1 MFGPK
6 RVSRRGPGRAHCHE
20 RRRTHDFRH
29 GFRGGADGKAS
40 RKNVALVENA
50 PAAAQ
55 AMQRRVPQD
64 RHLERMAVPIDGVAL
79 KPAAQR
85 PIQLGQQPD
94 LRPARKES

>member
-6 RVSRRGPGRAHCHE
+6 RVSRRGPGRAHCNE

-55 AMQRRVPQD
+55 AMQRRVLQA
-64 RHLERMAVPIDGVAL
+64 RS
-79 KPAAQR
+79 PAAHR
-85 PIQLGQQPD
+85 RIGISSEWT
-94 LRPARKES
+94 LRSTASR